1 MSLSEVRQ
9 LEMLSSIDSL
19 RRRVDAWIEQP
30 SDWEPI
36 QKSQLLL
43 RRVTER
49 LETLRIRMETPLVV
63 ATFGGTGTG
72 KSTLVNAL
80 VGEEVTKSGRQRPTT
95 ERPVLIT
102 HSQTN
107 PENLGLPLDDLDVIQ
122 RNADLLRDVVLL
134 DCPDP
139 DTSEGG
145 DENNNLERLRTLL
158 PYCDVLIY
166 VSTQQKYRSARVAD
180 ELKSAASGCR
190 IIFVQTHADL
200 DEDIRE
206 DWERTLADEYEVPE
220 VFFVDS
226 LKAIN
231 EQRSGR
237 RPSGDMGRLMDLLLN
252 KLGASDRVR
261 VRRANVL
268 ELLQAGLSRCLHF
281 VEEKQAALA
290 NINTV
295 IDAQQVDLCRQM
307 AGKLQGE
314 LLSNHR
320 LWERRLVSTVID
332 NWGFSPFSCVLRI
345 YNGFG
350 NLVASS
356 MLFRARS
363 AAQVAIL
370 GTVQG
375 VRWLEGRRQEQ
386 VADATLQR
394 LGQMGLD
401 DSLLRESEIVIRG
414 HVSAAGLN
422 SQLVQHRNRAD
433 IRLNALD
440 VEADFL
446 GGASRR
452 IDDVIQKQA
461 AENSRWWRRATYEL
475 VLTLYLG
482 FVLYRVGKNFFYDTF
497 LQQEHFLTTDFYIA
511 AGLFLLIICGALI
524 FRFTRQLQR
533 GLKARVMAMT
543 DQLVQS
549 RIGRS
554 LYPELE
560 EVVHTAKQQA
570 DQLKSLSAETERL
583 RTELADFHSLGGR
596 QLKILSRT

>member
-19 RRRVDAWIEQP
+19 RTRVDAWIDQP

-43 RRVTER
+43 RRVMER
-49 LETLRIRMETPLVV
+49 VETLRIRMETPLVV

-95 ERPVLIT
+95 QRPVLVT

-107 PENLGLPLDDLDVIQ
+107 PADLGLPLDELDVIQ

-180 ELKSAASGCR
+180 ELQSAASGSR

-206 DWERTLADEYEVPE
+206 DWERTLASEYEVPE

-237 RPSGDMGRLMDLLLN
+237 RPTGDMGRLMDLLLN

-268 ELLQAGLSRCLHF
+268 ELLQAGMNRCLHF
-281 VEEKQAALA
+281 VDEKQAALA
-290 NINTV
+290 NITKV
-295 IDAQQVDLCRQM
+295 IDAQQQKLCQQM
-307 AGKLQGE
+307 AQQLQGE
-314 LLSNHR
+314 LLNNHR
-320 LWERRLVSTVID
+320 LWERRLLSTVTD

-375 VRWLEGRRQEQ
+375 ARWLEGRRQEQ
-386 VADATLQR
+386 AAETAIQR
-394 LGQMGLD
+394 LGQMGGD
-401 DSLLRESEIVIRG
+401 DSLLRESEIVMRG
-414 HVSAAGLN
+414 YVLDAALN
-422 SQLVQHRNRAD
+422 SQLVQRRNQAD
-433 IRLNALD
+433 LRHNAMN
-440 VEADFL
+440 VETDFL
-446 GGASRR
+446 GSASRR
-452 IDDVIQKQA
+452 IDEVIQKQA
-461 AENSRWWRRATYEL
+461 EENSRWLRRSAYEL

-482 FVLYRVGKNFFYDTF
+482 FILYRVGKNFFYDT
-497 LQQEHFLTTDFYIA
+497 LLNEAGFLTTDFYIA

-524 FRFTRQLQR
+524 FRFTRQLQQ
-533 GLKARVMAMT
+533 GLKSKVKALT

-549 RIGRS
+549 RVGRS
-554 LYPELE
+554 LFPDLE
-560 EVVHTAKQQA
+560 EAVHTAQLQA
-570 DQLKSLSAETERL
+570 DQLKALSAETERL
-583 RTELADFHSLGGR
+583 RSELADFQSLGGR
-596 QLKILSRT
+596 QVRIPART